1 MSNQILLIELKGK
14 HYLYDVKA
22 EVFLHWDNPEKTIL
36 FSEIQNNHEIQEML
50 GFSGIQEMKIK
61 MAYLVVQTHAM
72 YGVPPS
78 AEQLETL
85 ISVFPCLP
93 QPEKR

>member
-1 MSNQILLIELKGK
+1 MTNQLLLIELNGK
-14 HYLYDVKA
+14 HYLYDREGNA
-22 EVFLHWDNPEKTIL
+22 FIQWDNPAKIIL
-36 FSEIQNNHEIQEML
+36 FSEIQNNHELQEML